1 VFGRGKYYHVDIVM
15 IHKLIIDFFIV
26 KTNQYG
32 QLTKTMLNY
41 PEKYEEYICNFD
53 PPKMYNGQLNEKIK
67 NIV

>member
-1 VFGRGKYYHVDIVM
+1 M